1 MNNKHLGRFVTMLG
15 VETARWLACATDIES
30 VGDADM
36 HMLVR
41 AFGDA
46 GPDDGEILFLSAA
59 RGPGIDERG
68 RARAKVCVPYQYVRE
83 ISVFHCGI

>member
-1 MNNKHLGRFVTMLG
+1 MLG
-15 VETARWLACATDIES
+15 VEASWGLACATDIES

-41 AFGDA
+41 AFGNA
-46 GPDDGEILFLSAA
+46 GADDGEILFLSAA

-68 RARAKVCVPYQYVRE
+68 RARAKVCVPYQYVCE
-83 ISVFHCGI
+83 TSVFHCGI